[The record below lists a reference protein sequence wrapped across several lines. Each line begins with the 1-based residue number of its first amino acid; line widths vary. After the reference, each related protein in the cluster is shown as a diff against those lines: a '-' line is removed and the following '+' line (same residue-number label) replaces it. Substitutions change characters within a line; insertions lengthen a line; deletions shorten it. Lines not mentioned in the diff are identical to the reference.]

1 MKKSLLSIVCILFLN
16 LSFAQSSDYQKQM
29 ELGISKQDTASTFLA
44 YKNIAAHFNK
54 ISEAESDQ
62 WLPAYYQA
70 YNEMMAAATV
80 MRKQDFKTCNYHIG
94 QAQTALDLAK
104 ERAGE
109 ANSEIMALQSFIF
122 TGHIWEDPMT
132 KGATYSGMVF
142 GALEEAIAKDPNNPR
157 AYYLKGQMI
166 MFSPEFWGGGV
177 QNALPLL
184 EKAATVF
191 EAHPATSSI
200 NPNWGQDSNQE
211 LLEKARA
218 QVAVITNN

>member
-1 MKKSLLSIVCILFLN
+1 MKKSILFIVSILFLN
-16 LSFAQSSDYQKQM
+16 LLQAQSNNYVAQM
-29 ELGISKQDTASTFLA
+29 EQGITSQDTASLYGT
-44 YKNIAAHFNK
+44 YKSNAAHFNK
-54 ISEAESDQ
+54 ISQAEADQ

-70 YNEMMAAATV
+70 YNEMMAAALV
-80 MRKQDFKTCNYHIG
+80 MRKQDFKSCNYHIG
-94 QAQTALDLAK
+94 QAQTALDVAK

-109 ANSEIMALQSFIF
+109 ANSEILALQSFIY
-122 TGHIWEDPMT
+122 TGHIWEDPML

-166 MFSPEFWGGGV
+166 MFTPEFWGGGV

-184 EKAATVF
+184 EKAAVAF
-191 EAHPATSSI
+191 KENPATSDI
-200 NPNWGQDSNQE
+200 DPNWGQDSNQE

-218 QVAVITNN
+218 QVAAMTNN